1 MCFVWYSWGLD
12 WNLVITDHASTPIQ
26 LVASLEAVYVSFAMW
41 RWVSAS
47 LRRGSSIR
55 TMDKVGVNFNS
66 QKLFA
71 SVYGCST
78 RRVMNIIHH
87 SLNKNL
93 MTKVALAFLSD
104 LSKIHGHEI
113 IHLHYSII
121 FFVPHQLYLIYIVG
135 NSPNI
140 NLVLT
145 GQVTGFRFKHQSEY
159 SGIWHRLFKG
169 NLQKKVHDR

>member
-1 MCFVWYSWGLD
+1 MKFGYHGPRLNTHSTRCITRGGLRFFC
-12 WNLVITDHASTPIQ
+12 NVK
-26 LVASLEAVYVSFAMW
+26 VSIRIFAK
-41 RWVSAS
+41 R
-47 LRRGSSIR
+47 LNCSSIR
-55 TMDKVGVNFNS
+55 AMVKVGVNFSS

-87 SLNKNL
+87 LLNKNL

-121 FFVPHQLYLIYIVG
+121 FFRAAPTLLDIHSRKFSQYKP
-135 NSPNI
+135 STHRP
-140 NLVLT
+140 
-145 GQVTGFRFKHQSEY
+145 S
-159 SGIWHRLFKG
+159 HRLPI
-169 NLQKKVHDR
+169 